1 MWEWQEVKPLVFH
14 FPCRPPTMGPL
25 ALQASRTCVA
35 WGGGARIPQPLAE
48 ASVTALVLVWRAV
61 EPLWSL
67 TLAAGIAQFRA
78 P

>member
-1 MWEWQEVKPLVFH
+1 
-14 FPCRPPTMGPL
+14 MGPL
-25 ALQASRTCVA
+25 ALQAPRACVA
-35 WGGGARIPQPLAE
+35 WGGSARIPQPLAE

-67 TLAAGIAQFRA
+67 TLAAGIAQFGV